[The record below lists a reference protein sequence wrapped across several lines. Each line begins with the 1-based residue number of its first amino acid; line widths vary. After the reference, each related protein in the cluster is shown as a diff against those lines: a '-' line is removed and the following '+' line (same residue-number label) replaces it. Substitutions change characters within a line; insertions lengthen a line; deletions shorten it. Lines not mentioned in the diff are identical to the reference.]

1 MHELSI
7 VLSIVDAA
15 EEQARLHHAKAIER
29 IDLEIGELAGVDEH
43 ALKFAWEVG
52 VKNTVLEN
60 ARYSIHKIKGQ
71 ARCTSCDC
79 EFELKELFDPC
90 PLCGEHL
97 LQIMHG
103 KEMKIQSITLL
114 N

>member
-7 VLSIVDAA
+7 VLSIVDTA
-15 EEQARLHHAKAIER
+15 EEQARIHHAKAIER
-29 IDLEIGELAGVDEH
+29 VDLEIGNLAGVDEH
-43 ALKFAWEVG
+43 ALEFAWEVG

-60 ARYSIHKIKGQ
+60 ANYKIHKVK
-71 ARCTSCDC
+71 AWAKCSNCDC
-79 EFELKELFDPC
+79 EFEMKDIFDPC

-97 LQIMHG
+97 IKILRG